1 MRALG
6 DEEVTCFDIVH
17 KFALFTGKKR
27 GRNWG
32 SKGSKHAHLPINHSI
47 SVINGGNC
55 KKWSRRDVE
64 GTCFGIFQL
73 LPVFWGDKG
82 EIGGQ
87 KRVKTCPSPNK
98 CQYKCY

>member
-17 KFALFTGKKR
+17 KFALFRGKKR

-32 SKGSKHAHLPINHSI
+32 
-47 SVINGGNC
+47 V
-55 KKWSRRDVE
+55 
-64 GTCFGIFQL
+64 
-73 LPVFWGDKG
+73 
-82 EIGGQ
+82 

-98 CQYKCY
+98 SQYKRY

>member
-6 DEEVTCFDIVH
+6 DEEVTCFDIVY
-17 KFALFTGKKR
+17 KFALFRGKKR

-47 SVINGGNC
+47 SVINGENC
-55 KKWSRRDVE
+55 KKRSRRDVE

-98 CQYKCY
+98 LQYMCY